1 MYINN
6 KEKHDKYGNIVS
18 TIDQTNHLD
27 DENDNKEMNH
37 PIWIGA
43 DKYKEVLDNAK
54 SFSHKNKIGKFRF
67 VDVYNLIDE
76 IKDNKSDEL
85 SIKNEYNHLNNILNK
100 QLENKDSFSYD
111 QEKLVVLF
119 SNLKNVFK
127 YKKTKKQ
134 ANLYDVA
141 KEINDDMIS
150 EQNKKDFAGSGLNTN
165 TLYEDLLKE
174 QELKIQYCSQNN
186 IE

>member
-1 MYINN
+1 MPEYLKIINNKAQKILTNKNSLKEYLNSIINTHAKLKDLRQKASNYQDMCINN

-85 SIKNEYNHLNNILNK
+85 SIKNEYNDLNNILNK
-100 QLENKDSFSYD
+100 
-111 QEKLVVLF
+111 
-119 SNLKNVFK
+119 
-127 YKKTKKQ
+127 
-134 ANLYDVA
+134 
-141 KEINDDMIS
+141 
-150 EQNKKDFAGSGLNTN
+150 
-165 TLYEDLLKE
+165 
-174 QELKIQYCSQNN
+174 
-186 IE
+186 

>member
-1 MYINN
+1 MPEYLKIINNKAQKILTNKNSLKEYLNSIINTHAKLKDLRQKASNYQDMYINN
-6 KEKHDKYGNIVS
+6 KEKHDKHGNIVS
-18 TIDQTNHLD
+18 TIDQINHLD

-85 SIKNEYNHLNNILNK
+85 SIKNEYNDLNNILNK
-100 QLENKDSFSYD
+100 
-111 QEKLVVLF
+111 
-119 SNLKNVFK
+119 
-127 YKKTKKQ
+127 
-134 ANLYDVA
+134 
-141 KEINDDMIS
+141 
-150 EQNKKDFAGSGLNTN
+150 
-165 TLYEDLLKE
+165 
-174 QELKIQYCSQNN
+174 
-186 IE
+186 